1 VPTRSIGIAAIP
13 KECVT
18 QIIAL
23 GENIKKA
30 RLSRKLRQED
40 IAKQVVISV
49 KTYRKIEA
57 GDPSVSVGLYLSTLY
72 MLELNKEFSN
82 LAANDKIGEALDR
95 RAMPKRIKIKQ
106 NKELDF

>member
-1 VPTRSIGIAAIP
+1 MPSRSIGIAAIP
-13 KECVT
+13 KECVS
-18 QIIAL
+18 QIISL

-30 RLSRKLRQED
+30 RIIRKLRQKD
-40 IAKQVVISV
+40 IAKQVAISV

-57 GDPSVSVGLYLSTLY
+57 GDPTVSVGLYLSTLY

-82 LAANDKIGEALDR
+82 LATNDKIGEALER
-95 RAMPKRIKIKQ
+95 RARSKRIKIKQ